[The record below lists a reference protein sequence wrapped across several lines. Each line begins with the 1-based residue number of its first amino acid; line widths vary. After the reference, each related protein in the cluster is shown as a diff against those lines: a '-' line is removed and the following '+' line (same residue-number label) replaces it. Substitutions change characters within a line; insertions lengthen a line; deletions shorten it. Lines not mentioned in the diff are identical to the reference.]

1 MCLCS
6 SSPEILTHH
15 KCCCNYNNFVYA
27 GCDAFA
33 CELKL
38 IFLALFE
45 SPGPSM
51 TPANLI
57 DGDFTTSK
65 LYIIIMGNF

>member
-1 MCLCS
+1 MCD
-6 SSPEILTHH
+6 
-15 KCCCNYNNFVYA
+15 YNNFVYA
-27 GCDAFA
+27 ECDAFACFA

-65 LYIIIMGNF
+65 LYIIIMGNY

>member
-1 MCLCS
+1 MCD
-6 SSPEILTHH
+6 
-15 KCCCNYNNFVYA
+15 YNNFVYA
-27 GCDAFA
+27 GCDAFACFA

-65 LYIIIMGNF
+65 L